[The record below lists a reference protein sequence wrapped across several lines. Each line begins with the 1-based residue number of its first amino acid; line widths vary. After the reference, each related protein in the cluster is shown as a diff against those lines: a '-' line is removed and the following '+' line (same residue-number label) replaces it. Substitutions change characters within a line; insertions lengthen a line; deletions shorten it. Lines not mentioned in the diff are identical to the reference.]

1 MIYIIETQQS
11 RICMSN
17 IDSEQYKE
25 DQRQGWNNVAN
36 GWRKWWKITEAAGEN
51 INRRLIQLAEIKL
64 GSTVLDIASGIG
76 EPSITA
82 ANQVGNSGHV
92 LSIDIS
98 SQMLSIAKQRAISL
112 GLQQIIE
119 FREGDIETVDLPA
132 STFNAAL
139 CRFGLM
145 FLPNV
150 KAGLSSIYRSLVDNG
165 HFATAVWASPDRVPF
180 ITLALN
186 SAIRETN
193 SQLPPPGTPGPF
205 SLSDENI
212 LRDSFNSSGFKDVTV
227 QKTHMTFEFDSAEV
241 YTSFVFETAAPLQ
254 IMLANQAPEIR
265 KKILKAVTESVGKYT
280 DKDTGKVRLDNEV
293 ICIVG
298 KKSNN

>member
-1 MIYIIETQQS
+1 
-11 RICMSN
+11 MSN
-17 IDSEQYKE
+17 ADFKQYKE
-25 DQRQGWNNVAN
+25 DQRQGWDNVAN
-36 GWRKWWKITEAAGEN
+36 GWQKWWKITEAAGEN
-51 INRRLIQLAEIKL
+51 VNRQLIQLAEIKL

-76 EPSITA
+76 EPAITA

-92 LSIDIS
+92 LAIDIS

-119 FREGDIETVDLPA
+119 FREGDIETVELPA

-145 FLPNV
+145 FLPNF
-150 KAGLSSIYRSLVDNG
+150 KAGLSNVYKSLVGGG
-165 HFATAVWASPDRVPF
+165 HLAAAVWASQDRVPF
-180 ITLALN
+180 IALALDT
-186 SAIRETN
+186 AMRETN
-193 SQLPPPGTPGPF
+193 SQLPPPGAPGPF

-227 QKTHMTFEFDSAEV
+227 QRMHMTFDFDSAEV

-254 IMLANQAPEIR
+254 KMLANQAPERR
-265 KKILKAVTESVGKYT
+265 KKVLKVVTEAAGKYA
-280 DKDTGKVRLDNEV
+280 DKNTGKVRLDNEV
-293 ICIVG
+293 IFIVG
-298 KKSNN
+298 KKL